1 MYKYRNQ
8 ITKTY
13 FLNRMLILKTILFYN
28 LATSTTSTRTTSSTS
43 SSMYFHRK
51 NDMKTVAIKLLKV
64 FRNVFT
70 SAIQKLVVRKG

>member
-43 SSMYFHRK
+43 ASMYFHRK
-51 NDMKTVAIKLLKV
+51 NDMKTVAIQLLKV

-70 SAIQKLVVRKG
+70 SATQKLVVRKG